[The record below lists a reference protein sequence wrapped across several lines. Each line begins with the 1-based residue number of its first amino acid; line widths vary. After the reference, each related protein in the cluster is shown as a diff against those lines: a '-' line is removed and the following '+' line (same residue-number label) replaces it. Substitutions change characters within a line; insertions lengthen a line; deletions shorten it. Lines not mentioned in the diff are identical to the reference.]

1 MSQDQKLV
9 IYTSPAVFV
18 NPQRIRLLAHEKG
31 IADQLDEKVLD
42 MTPVGE
48 QRGWRHLK
56 VNPYGE
62 TPALVL
68 PDGTNLSEAVAIAR
82 YLDNTFRGR
91 KILGESVQEQAQVD
105 LCPASDESRT
115 QRIWVHLMYRLTVAF
130 HVLHQGL
137 GHKLELVKNEE
148 WGRHCRREAIATA
161 GMLDKHLSDGRK
173 WILGG
178 NEPTFADITLC
189 VAIAFSKFRVMDTDL
204 TERFEY
210 LEYFWKRWQE
220 RDSFKKAYADGAQL
234 PELKHLTNKL

>member
-1 MSQDQKLV
+1 MSQDQKLLL
-9 IYTSPAVFV
+9 YTSPTVFV
-18 NPQRIRLLAHEKG
+18 NPQRIRLFSYEKG
-31 IADQLDEKVLD
+31 IADRLEEKKLD

-82 YLDNTFRGR
+82 LD
-91 KILGESVQEQAQVD
+91 QQWD
-105 LCPASDESRT
+105 

-161 GMLDKHLSDGRK
+161 AMLDKHLSDGRK

-178 NEPTFADITLC
+178 DEPTFADITLC
-189 VAIAFSKFRVMDTDL
+189 VSIAFSKFEVIDTDL

-234 PELKHLTNKL
+234 EELKYLSEQ

>member
-1 MSQDQKLV
+1 MSTEKLTL
-9 IYTSPAVFV
+9 YTAPSVFV
-18 NPQRIRLLAHEKG
+18 NPSRVRLFAYEKG
-31 IADQLDEKVLD
+31 IADKLEEKVLD
-42 MTPVGE
+42 MMDKGE

-56 VNPYGE
+56 VNPFGE
-62 TPALVL
+62 TPALQL
-68 PDGTNLSEAVAIAR
+68 ADGTVISESTAIAR
-82 YLDNTFRGR
+82 YLDDTYPGR
-91 KILGESVQEQAQVD
+91 KILGENTLEQALDQQWD
-105 LCPASDESRT
+105 
-115 QRIWVHLMYRLTVAF
+115 QRVWVHCLYRLTVAF

-178 NEPTFADITLC
+178 EEPTFADITLC
-189 VAIAFSKFRVMDTDL
+189 VAIAFSKFKVMDTDL

-220 RDSFKKAYADGAQL
+220 RDSFKQAYADGGML
-234 PELKHLTNKL
+234 DELEYLKKQ

>member
-1 MSQDQKLV
+1 MSQDQKLLL
-9 IYTSPAVFV
+9 YTSPTVFV
-18 NPQRIRLLAHEKG
+18 NPQRIRLLSYEKG
-31 IADQLDEKVLD
+31 IHDRLEEKKLN

-48 QRGWRHLK
+48 QRQWRHLK

-62 TPALVL
+62 CPALVL
-68 PDGTNLSEAVAIAR
+68 PDGTNLSEAAAIAR
-82 YLDNTFRGR
+82 YLDNTFPGR
-91 KILGESVQEQAQVD
+91 KILGESIQEQAQVD
-105 LCPASDESRT
+105 PLLDQQWD

-161 GMLDKHLSDGRK
+161 AMLDKHLSDGRK

-178 NEPTFADITLC
+178 DEPTFADITLC
-189 VAIAFSKFRVMDTDL
+189 VSIAFSKYKVMDTDL

-220 RDSFKKAYADGAQL
+220 RDSFKKAYADGAEL
-234 PELKHLTNKL
+234 EELKYLSEQ